1 MKIIL
6 VNTPTPILIIFHL
19 ELNLTVS
26 SIRRWSTGLTKR
38 ELPIQWRCTPAKH
51 EKPCLYIIG
60 LQEDQ
65 WHTITQVVALNS
77 YDLFLAI
84 LVTHIK

>member
-38 ELPIQWRCTPAKH
+38 ELPIQWTVRAEVYAREARKTLSIYYWLAGGSVAYNYSGS
-51 EKPCLYIIG
+51 CL
-60 LQEDQ
+60 
-65 WHTITQVVALNS
+65 
-77 YDLFLAI
+77 
-84 LVTHIK
+84 K